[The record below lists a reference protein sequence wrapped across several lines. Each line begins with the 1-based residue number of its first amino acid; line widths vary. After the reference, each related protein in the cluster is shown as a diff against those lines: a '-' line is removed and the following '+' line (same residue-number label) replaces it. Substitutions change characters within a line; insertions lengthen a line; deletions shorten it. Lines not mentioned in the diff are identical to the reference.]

1 MISKLESTGNSVST
15 SQASMV
21 DLERNLG
28 SLSLQYMRQTVELPL
43 THEKQAVLARLYSAA
58 NTLHQAVR
66 NGLVENAI
74 FEISSNLIGCE
85 DVALLVMS
93 RQRGRIDFIGSAEF
107 SAARLDTLRRNAKRI
122 LEEAPADSILIET
135 PGKDGRS
142 FLSSLGISARI
153 PFCLDGVAK
162 GAIVFFDLLPQRNG
176 LNAGDQELLKLLS
189 TYTGQ
194 CLAANKT
201 RHQESFGWMQL

>member
-1 MISKLESTGNSVST
+1 
-15 SQASMV
+15 
-21 DLERNLG
+21 
-28 SLSLQYMRQTVELPL
+28 
-43 THEKQAVLARLYSAA
+43 
-58 NTLHQAVR
+58 VR
-66 NGLVENAI
+66 NGIVENAI

-107 SAARLDTLRRNAKRI
+107 SPARLDTLRRNAKRI
-122 LEEAPADSILIET
+122 LEEAPADSILIEA
-135 PGKDGRS
+135 GKNDRS

-176 LNAGDQELLKLLS
+176 LDAGDRELLKLLS
-189 TYTGQ
+189 TYTGH

>member
-1 MISKLESTGNSVST
+1 MISKFESTNNSMGT
-15 SQASMV
+15 LQASLA

-28 SLSLQYMRQTVELPL
+28 SLSLQYLRQTLELPL
-43 THEKQAVLARLYSAA
+43 NHEKQTVLARLYSAA
-58 NTLHQAVR
+58 DTLHQAVR
-66 NGLVENAI
+66 NGTVENAI
-74 FEISSNLIGCE
+74 FEISSNLIACE
-85 DVALLVMS
+85 EVALLVMS
-93 RQRGRIDFIGSAEF
+93 RQKSRIDFIGSVDF
-107 SAARLDTLRRNAKRI
+107 NPTRLETLRRNAKRI

-135 PGKDGRS
+135 AGKDQS

-153 PFCLDGVAK
+153 PFGLDGATK
-162 GAIVFFDLLPQRNG
+162 GAIVFFDLLPQRKG

-189 TYTGQ
+189 AYTGR

>member
-1 MISKLESTGNSVST
+1 MISKLESMGNSIST
-15 SQASMV
+15 PQASLA

-43 THEKQAVLARLYSAA
+43 HHEKQIVLARLYSAA

-66 NGLVENAI
+66 EGIVENAI

-85 DVALLVMS
+85 QVALLVMS
-93 RQRGRIDFIGSAEF
+93 KKQDHIDFIGSVEF
-107 SAARLDTLRRNAKRI
+107 NPTRLDTLRRNAKRI
-122 LEEAPADSILIET
+122 IEEAPADSILIET
-135 PGKDGRS
+135 ASKDRS
-142 FLSSLGISARI
+142 FLLSLGISARI
-153 PFCLDGVAK
+153 PFGLDGGTK

-176 LNAGDQELLKLLS
+176 LDAGDRELLKLLS
-189 TYTGQ
+189 AYTGH

-201 RHQESFGWMQL
+201 RHQEPFRWMQL

>member
-1 MISKLESTGNSVST
+1 MISKLESTGNLAST
-15 SQASMV
+15 QASLA

-28 SLSLQYMRQTVELPL
+28 SLSLQYMRQTIELPL
-43 THEKQAVLARLYSAA
+43 GHQKQPVLARLYSAT

-66 NGLVENAI
+66 NSLVENAI

-93 RQRGRIDFIGSAEF
+93 RQRGRIDFIGSVEF
-107 SAARLDTLRRNAKRI
+107 SPARLDTLRRNAKRI
-122 LEEAPADSILIET
+122 IEEAPADSILIEAA
-135 PGKDGRS
+135 GKDGRS

-162 GAIVFFDLLPQRNG
+162 GAIVFFDLLPQRKG
-176 LNAGDQELLKLLS
+176 LDAGDQELLKLLS
-189 TYTGQ
+189 AYTGHF
-194 CLAANKT
+194 LAANKT
-201 RHQESFGWMQL
+201 RHQEPMGWTQL

>member
-1 MISKLESTGNSVST
+1 MISKLESMGNSIST
-15 SQASMV
+15 PQASLA

-43 THEKQAVLARLYSAA
+43 NHEKQIVLARLYSAA

-85 DVALLVMS
+85 QVALLVLS
-93 RQRGRIDFIGSAEF
+93 KKQDRVDFIGSVEF
-107 SAARLDTLRRNAKRI
+107 NPTRLDVLRRNAKQI
-122 LEEAPADSILIET
+122 IEEAPADSILIAT
-135 PGKDGRS
+135 TGKERS

-153 PFCLDGVAK
+153 PFGLDGAMK

-176 LNAGDQELLKLLS
+176 LDARDRELLELLS
-189 TYTGQ
+189 VYTGR

-201 RHQESFGWMQL
+201 RHQEPFGWMQL